1 MALHLQRYREIA
13 HVMARNGLMATA
25 VQAGLSRWLPLE
37 EGPHLGIDAEAAPSC
52 SCARSR
58 SWASPS

>member
-25 VQAGLSRWLPLE
+25 VQAGLGRWLSPE
-37 EGPHLGIDAEAAPSC
+37 ERAVHRGIDAEARPELVV
-52 SCARSR
+52 RT
-58 SWASPS
+58 